1 MKRVRRRKRTK
12 SRRRNLWP
20 LLGLGA
26 LGLAAVWLGRR
37 RPSPEPE
44 VEEAPPPAPAAS
56 PGLSYEAPDDADLA
70 WIPGPSGSLRILER
84 HPNGRTAI
92 VFVHGLGGRLELWNP
107 VVSALGPGLH
117 SIAVDLPG
125 HGGSDAAADGDY
137 SIPAVA
143 AALGAVVEGLS
154 LRSVVLVAH
163 SLGASVALEYAARHP
178 ERVLGVLLVDPNGD
192 QSQAAEKDRRAFLEV
207 LRSDPAREFP
217 WYFRQILHGA
227 REEVAERVL
236 ESLEATGDEVLLA
249 YMEKVADHSPL
260 AALQSYG
267 GPVLSVVSDLN
278 VLPQALHRLHP
289 ELPVRRL
296 YGASHWLMMDRPEE
310 VLEVLWD
317 FLDGVA

>member
-1 MKRVRRRKRTK
+1 MKRVKRRKKTK

-37 RPSPEPE
+37 RPSVGPEVETPPEPE
-44 VEEAPPPAPAAS
+44 PGTPPD
-56 PGLSYEAPDDADLA
+56 LLYEPPDDADLG

-84 HPNGRTAI
+84 HPNGRIAV
-92 VFVHGLGGRLELWNP
+92 VFVHGLGGRLELWMP

-125 HGGSDAAADGDY
+125 HGGSDTAADGDY
-137 SIPAVA
+137 SVPAVA
-143 AALGAVVEGLS
+143 AALGAVIEGLS
-154 LRSVVLVAH
+154 LRRAVLVAH

-192 QSQAAEKDRRAFLEV
+192 QSQAPEKDRQAFLDV

-217 WYFRQILHGA
+217 WYFRQILLGA
-227 REEVAERVL
+227 RPEIEERVL
-236 ESLEATGDEVLLA
+236 ESLEGTGDEVLLA
-249 YMEKVADHSPL
+249 YMEEVAEHSPVE
-260 AALQSYG
+260 ALKSYG
-267 GPVLSVVSDLN
+267 GPALSIVSDLN

-289 ELPVRRL
+289 ELPVRHL

-310 VLEVLWD
+310 VLEILWD
-317 FLDGVA
+317 FLDAIA